1 MLISEW
7 LQLDGWLVET
17 GVPLDSKASGGR
29 DEADVIAV
37 KKIEDILTVLH
48 VEVGSINT
56 NAETN
61 LEIIKKKFSDEK
73 KFAIQ
78 SYVQTRI
85 GEKPEYKPR
94 YIATFINN
102 KSLDLIREHNFT
114 IDRLQDVIQDEI
126 LPSLKNWKYSI
137 KGRKTSQLPTPPNN
151 LWMIQLLDIMTFYEV
166 DLKPFW
172 KFKQK

>member
-7 LQLDGWLVET
+7 LQLDGWFVET

-37 KKIEDILTVLH
+37 KNIDGILTVLH

-61 LEIIKKKFSDEK
+61 LEIIEKKFSDEK
-73 KFAIQ
+73 KIAIQ
-78 SYVQTRI
+78 SYVQNRI
-85 GEKPEYKPR
+85 GENPEYKPR
-94 YIATFINN
+94 YIATYINN
-102 KSLDLIREHNFT
+102 KSLDLIREHNFK

-126 LPSLKNWKYSI
+126 LPALKNWKYSI
-137 KGRKTSQLPTPPNN
+137 KGRKTAQLPTPPNN
-151 LWMIQLLDIMTFYEV
+151 LWMIQLLDFMAFYEV